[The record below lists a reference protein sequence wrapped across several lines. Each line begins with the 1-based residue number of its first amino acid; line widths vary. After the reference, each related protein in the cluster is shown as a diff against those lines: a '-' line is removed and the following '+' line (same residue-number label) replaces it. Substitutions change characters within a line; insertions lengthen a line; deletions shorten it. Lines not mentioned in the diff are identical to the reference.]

1 MDEAAGSTT
10 MTEQDRQISE
20 IFAEQRARLRNF
32 IRRRVP
38 DPSDAEDIV
47 QEVFYELV
55 EANRLLMP
63 IEHVTGW
70 LFRVARN
77 RITDLFRKKRPE
89 TFADAAVEDEEG
101 ELRQIEDLLP
111 SPDAGPEALYVR
123 SVLLD
128 ELRAALDELP
138 DEQREVFV
146 AHELEGRSFKE
157 LSEETG
163 VNVNT
168 LLSRKRYAVLQLRKR
183 LQSIHNELTKKGGP
197 RYEKE
202 MVFSGPADP
211 AGNRGVH
218 RDRRRSGDAVVE
230 LAAAGGVRV
239 PADYLLAGDRA
250 AGSVPDSVRRPWR
263 PRLAWPQSE
272 ADVRTLGEDDARRA
286 REAPPGYALAL
297 RRLWRAERRNR

>member
-1 MDEAAGSTT
+1 MDKPLSVIS
-10 MTEQDRQISE
+10 MTEQDRHISE
-20 IFAEQRARLRNF
+20 VIAEQRSRLRNF

-77 RITDLFRKKRPE
+77 RITDLFRKRKPE
-89 TFADAAVEDEEG
+89 TFSDAAVEGEG
-101 ELRQIEDLLP
+101 GEVLQIEDLLP

-128 ELRAALDELP
+128 ELELALDELP
-138 DEQREVFV
+138 NDQPMSQREVFI

-157 LSEETG
+157 LSAESG

-168 LLSRKRYAVLQLRKR
+168 LLSRKRYAVLHLRER
-183 LQSIHNELTKKGGP
+183 LQSIHDEFTKK
-197 RYEKE
+197 
-202 MVFSGPADP
+202 
-211 AGNRGVH
+211 
-218 RDRRRSGDAVVE
+218 
-230 LAAAGGVRV
+230 
-239 PADYLLAGDRA
+239 
-250 AGSVPDSVRRPWR
+250 
-263 PRLAWPQSE
+263 
-272 ADVRTLGEDDARRA
+272 
-286 REAPPGYALAL
+286 
-297 RRLWRAERRNR
+297 